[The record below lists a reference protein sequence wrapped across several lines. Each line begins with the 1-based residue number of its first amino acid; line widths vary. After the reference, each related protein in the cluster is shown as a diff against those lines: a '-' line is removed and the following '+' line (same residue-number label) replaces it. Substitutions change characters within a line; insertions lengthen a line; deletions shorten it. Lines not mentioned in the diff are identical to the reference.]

1 MNRRPPRSTLTDTLF
16 PYTTLFRSL
25 MKLRLAAPAVIVD
38 IGRLSDLSYVRDEGA
53 HLANGALTRHHAL
66 ATSDLLAP
74 EAPLLRHAAGHVG
87 DPHVRLLGPI
97 VRPAVPGHPAS
108 SPPAALLALR
118 SAAGVRRPGG
128 GP

>member
-53 HLANGALTRHHAL
+53 QLAIGALTRHHDL
-66 ATSDLLAP
+66 ATSNLLAA
-74 EAPLLRHAAGHVG
+74 EEPLLRHAAGTLG
-87 DPHVRLLGPI
+87 APQVRQ
-97 VRPAVPGHPAS
+97 PGHHRRSCGNRDPA
-108 SPPAALLALR
+108 PT
-118 SAAGVRRPGG
+118 RPSGRTARGTTARGG
-128 GP
+128 GQGG